1 MNPDC
6 ILTSDWHIR
15 ADTPTSRTDDFTA
28 AMWDKVQFVCDL
40 ANEHDIPILLAGD
53 LGHRP
58 QWPNWLIEKFMSI
71 VPDIEIIA
79 IAGQHDLPGHNLDA
93 IPQSGFGVLSRSGY
107 IKSTSTEKYT
117 LPWSCNYFQ
126 FPIFEFPFG
135 SDIKSFPEGS
145 EILPDKDDPWIAMT
159 HQMVTKGK
167 SEWPGQV
174 ASSAKSLLKKFPDY
188 KLILSGDNHQPFV
201 VEYEGRLLVNPGSMM
216 RSTADQI
223 DHKPRVYLWEAKS
236 NRVEAVYLPI
246 EQGVIDRS
254 HIDTKKEKDARIE
267 AYTTRLSERYEVG
280 LSYEE
285 NLNAYFEENRTRKP
299 IKDRI
304 WEACEI

>member
-1 MNPDC
+1 MMNPDC
-6 ILTSDWHIR
+6 VLTSDWHIR
-15 ADTPTSRTDDFTA
+15 ADTPQCRTDDFTE
-28 AMWDKVQFVCDL
+28 AMWKKAQFICDL
-40 ANEHDIPILLAGD
+40 ADKHEIPILLSGD
-53 LGHRP
+53 LSHRP

-71 VPDIEIIA
+71 IPDVEIIA
-79 IAGQHDLPGHNLDA
+79 IPGQHDLPGHNLDA
-93 IPQSGFGVLSRSGY
+93 IPQSGFGVLYRSGY
-107 IKSTSTEKYT
+107 IS
-117 LPWSCNYFQ
+117 
-126 FPIFEFPFG
+126 IFTGSRLLNNIKMFPFG
-135 SDIKSFPEGS
+135 VPIS
-145 EILPDKDDPWIAMT
+145 DDPDATIAIT
-159 HQMVTKGK
+159 HQMVIEDKPY
-167 SEWPGQV
+167 WPGQV

-188 KLILSGDNHQPFV
+188 KLILSGDNHQSFV

-223 DHKPRVYLWEAKS
+223 DHRPRVYLWEAKS
-236 NRVEAVYLPI
+236 NSVEAVYLPI

-285 NLNAYFEENRTRKP
+285 NLNAYFEENRTRQQ

>member
-15 ADTPTSRTDDFTA
+15 ADTPQCRTDDFTE
-28 AMWDKVQFVCDL
+28 AMWKKVQFINDL
-40 ANEHDIPILLAGD
+40 ATEHDIPILLAGD
-53 LGHRP
+53 LSHRP

-71 VPDIEIIA
+71 ISDVEIIA
-79 IAGQHDLPGHNLDA
+79 IAGQHDLPGHNLEA
-93 IPQSGFGVLSRSGY
+93 IPQSGFGVLMRAGY
-107 IKSTSTEKYT
+107 ITTPMPTTMLNNKS
-117 LPWSCNYFQ
+117 LP
-126 FPIFEFPFG
+126 
-135 SDIKSFPEGS
+135 
-145 EILPDKDDPWIAMT
+145 PWIAGFSYGTEITKTDSSVAMT
-159 HQMVTKGK
+159 HQMVIEDKPY
-167 SEWPGQV
+167 WPGQV
-174 ASSAKSLLKKFPDY
+174 ASSAKSLLKKFPGY
-188 KLILSGDNHQPFV
+188 KLILSGDNHQSFV

-223 DHKPRVYLWEAKS
+223 DHRPRVYLWESKTNS
-236 NRVEAVYLPI
+236 VEAVYLPI

-285 NLNAYFEENRTRKP
+285 NLKAYFEENRTRQQ

>member
-15 ADTPTSRTDDFTA
+15 ADTPQCRTDDFTA
-28 AMWDKVQFVCDL
+28 AMWKKVQFINDL
-40 ANEHDIPILLAGD
+40 ANEHNIPILIAGD

-58 QWPNWLIEKFMSI
+58 QWPNWLLEKFMSI
-71 VPDIEIIA
+71 ISDIEIIA
-79 IAGQHDLPGHNLDA
+79 IAGQHDLPGHNLEA
-93 IPQSGFGVLSRSGY
+93 IPQSGFGVLIRAGY
-107 IKSTSTEKYT
+107 IQKLITGKRHV
-117 LPWSCNYFQ
+117 
-126 FPIFEFPFG
+126 
-135 SDIKSFPEGS
+135 IKDRRVVGFSYGEQ
-145 EILPDKDDPWIAMT
+145 IKKDKVASIAMT
-159 HQMVTKGK
+159 HQMVTEGK

-174 ASSAKSLLKKFPDY
+174 ASSAKSLLKKFPNY
-188 KLILSGDNHQPFV
+188 KLILSGDNHQAFV
-201 VEYEGRLLVNPGSMM
+201 VKHEKRLLVNPGSMM

-223 DHKPRVYLWEAKS
+223 DHQPRVYLWEAKS
-236 NRVEAVYLPI
+236 NSVVPIYLPI

-285 NLNAYFEENRTRKP
+285 NLKAYFEENRTRQP

-304 WEACEI
+304 WEVCEI

>member
-1 MNPDC
+1 MNPDA

-15 ADTPTSRTDDFTA
+15 ADTPQCRTDDFTA
-28 AMWDKVQFVCDL
+28 TMWKKVQFINDL
-40 ANEHDIPILLAGD
+40 AKEHDIPILLAGD
-53 LGHRP
+53 LGHRA

-71 VPDIEIIA
+71 ISDIEIIA
-79 IAGQHDLPGHNLDA
+79 IAGQHDLPGHNLEA
-93 IPQSGFGVLSRSGY
+93 IPQSGFGVLKRAGY
-107 IKSTSTEKYT
+107 ILTGILSTG
-117 LPWSCNYFQ
+117 LIIRQNFNYPLYC
-126 FPIFEFPFG
+126 FPYG
-135 SDIKSFPEGS
+135 KKIKDYSGATS
-145 EILPDKDDPWIAMT
+145 IAMT
-159 HQMVTKGK
+159 HQMIIEDKPY
-167 SEWPGQV
+167 WPGQV
-174 ASSAKSLLKKFPDY
+174 ASSAKSLFKKFPDY

-216 RSTADQI
+216 RSTGDQI
-223 DHKPRVYLWEAKS
+223 DHQPRVYLWEAKS
-236 NRVEAVYLPI
+236 NSVVPIYLPI
-246 EQGVIDRS
+246 DKDVIDRS

-285 NLNAYFEENRTRKP
+285 NLKAYFEENRTRQP

>member
-1 MNPDC
+1 MNPDA
-6 ILTSDWHIR
+6 ILTADWHIR

-28 AMWDKVQFVCDL
+28 AMWRKVQFINDL
-40 ANEHDIPILLAGD
+40 ANEHNIPILIAGD
-53 LGHRP
+53 LSHRP
-58 QWPNWLIEKFMSI
+58 QWPNWLLEKFMSI
-71 VPDIEIIA
+71 ISDIEIIA
-79 IAGQHDLPGHNLDA
+79 IAGQHDLPGHNLEA
-93 IPQSGFGVLSRSGY
+93 IPQSGFGVLSRAGY
-107 IKSTSTEKYT
+107 IRKDAITSPFDQILY
-117 LPWSCNYFQ
+117 CY
-126 FPIFEFPFG
+126 PFG
-135 SDIKSFPEGS
+135 IEIKNNSG
-145 EILPDKDDPWIAMT
+145 IAMT

-223 DHKPRVYLWEAKS
+223 DHRPRVYLWEAKS
-236 NRVEAVYLPI
+236 NSVEAVYLPI

-285 NLNAYFEENRTRKP
+285 NLKAYFEENRTRQP
-299 IKDRI
+299 IQDRI

>member
-15 ADTPTSRTDDFTA
+15 ADTPQCRTDDFTE
-28 AMWDKVQFVCDL
+28 AMWKKVQFINDL
-40 ANEHDIPILLAGD
+40 ATEHEIPILLAGD
-53 LGHRP
+53 LSHRP

-71 VPDIEIIA
+71 ISDIEIIA
-79 IAGQHDLPGHNLDA
+79 IAGQHDLPGHNLEA
-93 IPQSGFGVLSRSGY
+93 IPQSGFGVLSRAGY
-107 IKSTSTEKYT
+107 LNSTLHLFATVTTIAFFSYGKKIKKTEA
-117 LPWSCNYFQ
+117 
-126 FPIFEFPFG
+126 
-135 SDIKSFPEGS
+135 D
-145 EILPDKDDPWIAMT
+145 IAMT

-174 ASSAKSLLKKFPDY
+174 SSSAKSLLKKFPDY
-188 KLILSGDNHQPFV
+188 KLILSGDNHQSFV

-223 DHKPRVYLWEAKS
+223 DHRPRVYLWESKTNS
-236 NRVEAVYLPI
+236 VEAVYLPI

-285 NLNAYFEENRTRKP
+285 NLKAYFEENRTRQP
-299 IKDRI
+299 IQDRI

>member
-1 MNPDC
+1 MNPDA

-15 ADTPTSRTDDFTA
+15 ADTPQCRTDDFTA
-28 AMWDKVQFVCDL
+28 AMWKKVQFINDL
-40 ANEHDIPILLAGD
+40 AKEHDIPILLAGD
-53 LGHRP
+53 LGHRA

-71 VPDIEIIA
+71 ISDIEIIA
-79 IAGQHDLPGHNLDA
+79 IAGQHDLPGHNLEA
-93 IPQSGFGVLSRSGY
+93 IPQSGFGVLSRAGY
-107 IKSTSTEKYT
+107 IQIAVFTDNVFLSPQLKEPLYCYPYGMK
-117 LPWSCNYFQ
+117 
-126 FPIFEFPFG
+126 
-135 SDIKSFPEGS
+135 IKDNCG
-145 EILPDKDDPWIAMT
+145 IAMT
-159 HQMVTKGK
+159 HQMIIEDKPY
-167 SEWPGQV
+167 WPGQV

-201 VEYEGRLLVNPGSMM
+201 VKHEGRLLVNPGSMM

-223 DHKPRVYLWEAKS
+223 DHQPRVYLWEAES
-236 NRVEAVYLPI
+236 NSVVPIYLPI
-246 EQGVIDRS
+246 DKDVIDRS

-285 NLNAYFEENRTRKP
+285 NLKAYFEENRTRQP

>member
-1 MNPDC
+1 MWAGGEVMNPDA

-28 AMWDKVQFVCDL
+28 AMWRKVQFINDL
-40 ANEHDIPILLAGD
+40 ANEHNIPILIAGD

-58 QWPNWLIEKFMSI
+58 QWPNWLLEKFMSI
-71 VPDIEIIA
+71 ISDIEIIA
-79 IAGQHDLPGHNLDA
+79 IAGQHDLPGHNLEA
-93 IPQSGFGVLSRSGY
+93 IPQSGFGVLKRAGY
-107 IKSTSTEKYT
+107 I
-117 LPWSCNYFQ
+117 CNYSPTDAFFVEWFPYGVEIKKGKQ
-126 FPIFEFPFG
+126 FR
-135 SDIKSFPEGS
+135 S
-145 EILPDKDDPWIAMT
+145 IAMT
-159 HQMVTKGK
+159 HQMVIEDKPY
-167 SEWPGQV
+167 WPGQV

-201 VEYEGRLLVNPGSMM
+201 VKHEGRLLVNPGSMM
-216 RSTADQI
+216 RTTADQI
-223 DHKPRVYLWEAKS
+223 DHQPRVYLWEAKS
-236 NRVEAVYLPI
+236 NSVVPIYLPI
-246 EQGVIDRS
+246 DKDVIDRS

-285 NLNAYFEENRTRKP
+285 NLKVYFEENRTRQP

>member
-1 MNPDC
+1 MKPDA
-6 ILTSDWHIR
+6 ILTADWHIR

-28 AMWDKVQFVCDL
+28 AMWRKVQFINDL
-40 ANEHDIPILLAGD
+40 ANEHDIPILIAGD

-58 QWPNWLIEKFMSI
+58 QWPNWLLEKFMSI
-71 VPDIEIIA
+71 ISDIEIIA
-79 IAGQHDLPGHNLDA
+79 IAGQHDLPGHNLEA
-93 IPQSGFGVLSRSGY
+93 IPQSGFGVLSRAGY
-107 IKSTSTEKYT
+107 IKSYGWHLHLLKD
-117 LPWSCNYFQ
+117 LHM
-126 FPIFEFPFG
+126 FPFG
-135 SDIKSFPEGS
+135 I
-145 EILPDKDDPWIAMT
+145 EIEKYPGIAMT
-159 HQMVTKGK
+159 HQMVIKGK

-174 ASSAKSLLKKFPDY
+174 TSSAKSLLKKFPDY

-216 RSTADQI
+216 RTTADQI
-223 DHKPRVYLWEAKS
+223 DHRPRVYLWEAKS
-236 NRVEAVYLPI
+236 NIVEAVYLPI
-246 EQGVIDRS
+246 EQGVIDRT

-285 NLNAYFEENRTRKP
+285 NLKAYFEENRTRKP
-299 IKDRI
+299 IQDRI

>member
-1 MNPDC
+1 MKPDC
-6 ILTSDWHIR
+6 ILTADWHIR

-28 AMWDKVQFVCDL
+28 VMWRKVQFINDL
-40 ANEHDIPILLAGD
+40 ADEHNIPILIAGD
-53 LGHRP
+53 VGHRS
-58 QWPNWLIEKFMSI
+58 QWPNWLVEKFMSI
-71 VPDIEIIA
+71 ISDIEIIA
-79 IAGQHDLPGHNLDA
+79 IPGQHDLPGHNLDA
-93 IPQSGFGVLSRSGY
+93 IRQSGFGILKRAGY
-107 IKSTSTEKYT
+107 LNSTLLLNSI
-117 LPWSCNYFQ
+117 LQSIAV
-126 FPIFEFPFG
+126 FPYGTNIT
-135 SDIKSFPEGS
+135 KTNAV
-145 EILPDKDDPWIAMT
+145 IAMT

-223 DHKPRVYLWEAKS
+223 DHRPRVYLWEAKS
-236 NRVEAVYLPI
+236 NSVEAVYLPI

-285 NLNAYFEENRTRKP
+285 NLKAYFEENRTRQP

>member
-1 MNPDC
+1 MSIMWTGGEVMNPDA
-6 ILTSDWHIR
+6 LLSADWHLR

-28 AMWDKVQFVCDL
+28 AMWRKVQFINDL
-40 ANEHDIPILLAGD
+40 AKEHDIPILIAGD

-71 VPDIEIIA
+71 ISDIEIIA
-79 IAGQHDLPGHNLDA
+79 IAGQHDLPGHNLEA
-93 IPQSGFGVLSRSGY
+93 IPQSGFGVLFRSGY
-107 IKSTSTEKYT
+107 IKLANQSSLGIAQFSYGQEIKK
-117 LPWSCNYFQ
+117 SNYN
-126 FPIFEFPFG
+126 
-135 SDIKSFPEGS
+135 
-145 EILPDKDDPWIAMT
+145 IAMT
-159 HQMVTKGK
+159 HQMVIEDKPY
-167 SEWPGQV
+167 WPGQV

-201 VEYEGRLLVNPGSMM
+201 VKYEGRLLVNPGSMM

-223 DHKPRVYLWEAKS
+223 DHQPRVYLWEAKS
-236 NRVEAVYLPI
+236 NSVVPIYLPI
-246 EQGVIDRS
+246 DKDVIDRS

-285 NLNAYFEENRTRKP
+285 NLKAYFEENRTRQP

-304 WEACEI
+304 WEACGI

>member
-15 ADTPTSRTDDFTA
+15 ADTPQCRTDAFTE
-28 AMWDKVQFVCDL
+28 AMWKKVQFICDI

-53 LGHRP
+53 IGHRS

-71 VPDIEIIA
+71 TPDVEIIA
-79 IAGQHDLPGHNLDA
+79 IAGQHDLPGHNLEA
-93 IPQSGFGVLSRSGY
+93 IPQSGFGVLMRAGY
-107 IKSTSTEKYT
+107 IREGYPDSYIQT
-117 LPWSCNYFQ
+117 
-126 FPIFEFPFG
+126 FPFG
-135 SDIKSFPEGS
+135 TEIKPPF
-145 EILPDKDDPWIAMT
+145 DDGWKVNVAIT
-159 HQMVTKGK
+159 HQMVIEDKPY
-167 SEWPGQV
+167 WPGQV

-188 KLILSGDNHQPFV
+188 KLILSGDNHKAFV
-201 VEYEGRLLVNPGSMM
+201 VEHEGRLLVNPGSMM

-223 DHKPRVYLWEAKS
+223 DHRPRVYLWESKTNS
-236 NRVEAVYLPI
+236 VEAVYLPI

-285 NLNAYFEENRTRKP
+285 NLKAYFEENRTRQP
-299 IKDRI
+299 IQDRI

>member
-15 ADTPTSRTDDFTA
+15 ADTPQCRTDDFTA
-28 AMWDKVQFVCDL
+28 AMWRKVQFINDL
-40 ANEHDIPILLAGD
+40 ANEHNIPILIAGD
-53 LGHRP
+53 LGHHP
-58 QWPNWLIEKFMSI
+58 QWPNWLLEKFMSVI
-71 VPDIEIIA
+71 SDIEIIA
-79 IAGQHDLPGHNLDA
+79 IAGQHDLPGHNLEA
-93 IPQSGFGVLSRSGY
+93 IPQSGFGVLKRAGY
-107 IKSTSTEKYT
+107 I
-117 LPWSCNYFQ
+117 CNYSPTGFTSCIEM
-126 FPIFEFPFG
+126 FPYG
-135 SDIKSFPEGS
+135 AKIKKGGKYK
-145 EILPDKDDPWIAMT
+145 LIAMT

-174 ASSAKSLLKKFPDY
+174 TSSAKSLLKKLPDY
-188 KLILSGDNHQPFV
+188 KLILSGDNHQSFV

-223 DHKPRVYLWEAKS
+223 DHRPRVYLWEAES
-236 NRVEAVYLPI
+236 NGVEAVYLPI
-246 EQGVIDRS
+246 EQGVIDRT

-285 NLNAYFEENRTRKP
+285 NLKAYFEENRTRKP
-299 IKDRI
+299 IQDRI

>member
-1 MNPDC
+1 MNPDA

-15 ADTPTSRTDDFTA
+15 ADTPICRTDDFTTE
-28 AMWDKVQFVCDL
+28 MWRKVQFINDL
-40 ANEHDIPILLAGD
+40 ANEHNIPILIAGD
-53 LGHRP
+53 IGHRP

-71 VPDIEIIA
+71 ISDIEIIA
-79 IAGQHDLPGHNLDA
+79 IAGQHDLPGHNLESM
-93 IPQSGFGVLSRSGY
+93 PESGFGVLMRAGY
-107 IKSTSTEKYT
+107 ISLTPT
-117 LPWSCNYFQ
+117 
-126 FPIFEFPFG
+126 I
-135 SDIKSFPEGS
+135 
-145 EILPDKDDPWIAMT
+145 PWIAGFPYGTEITKTESAVAMT
-159 HQMVTKGK
+159 HQMVIEDKPY
-167 SEWPGQV
+167 WPGQV

-201 VEYEGRLLVNPGSMM
+201 VEHEGRLLVNPGSMM

-223 DHKPRVYLWEAKS
+223 DHNPRVYLWEAKS
-236 NRVEAVYLPI
+236 NSVEAVYLPI

-285 NLNAYFEENRTRKP
+285 NLKAWFEENRTRQP

>member
-1 MNPDC
+1 MWTGGEVMNPDA
-6 ILTSDWHIR
+6 ILTADWHIR
-15 ADTPTSRTDDFTA
+15 ADTPASRTDDFTA
-28 AMWDKVQFVCDL
+28 AMWRKVQFINDL
-40 ANEHDIPILLAGD
+40 ANEHNIPILIAGD

-71 VPDIEIIA
+71 ISDIEIIA
-79 IAGQHDLPGHNLDA
+79 IAGQHDLPGHNLEA
-93 IPQSGFGVLSRSGY
+93 IPQSGFGVLMRAGY
-107 IKSTSTEKYT
+107 INIYCSTSLVVNIKM
-117 LPWSCNYFQ
+117 
-126 FPIFEFPFG
+126 FPFG
-135 SDIKSFPEGS
+135 IPIGKDPVIKDFQQSDT
-145 EILPDKDDPWIAMT
+145 IAMT

-201 VEYEGRLLVNPGSMM
+201 VKYEGRLLVNPGSMM

-223 DHKPRVYLWEAKS
+223 DHRPRVYLWEAES
-236 NRVEAVYLPI
+236 NSVEAVYLPI
-246 EQGVIDRS
+246 EQDVIDRS

-285 NLNAYFEENRTRKP
+285 NLKAYFEENRTRQP

>member
-1 MNPDC
+1 MMNPDC
-6 ILTSDWHIR
+6 VLTSDWHIR
-15 ADTPTSRTDDFTA
+15 ADTPQCRTDDFTT
-28 AMWDKVQFVCDL
+28 AMWKKVQFIADL
-40 ANEHDIPILLAGD
+40 ADKHEIPILLAGD
-53 LGHRP
+53 LSHRP

-71 VPDIEIIA
+71 VPDVEIIA
-79 IAGQHDLPGHNLDA
+79 IAGQHDLPGHNLEA
-93 IPQSGFGVLSRSGY
+93 IPQSGFGVLMRAGY
-107 IKSTSTEKYT
+107 IREGYPDSYIQT
-117 LPWSCNYFQ
+117 
-126 FPIFEFPFG
+126 FPFG
-135 SDIKSFPEGS
+135 TEIKPPF
-145 EILPDKDDPWIAMT
+145 DDGWKVNVAIT
-159 HQMVTKGK
+159 HQMVIEDKPY
-167 SEWPGQV
+167 WPGQV
-174 ASSAKSLLKKFPDY
+174 ASSAKSLLKKFPGY
-188 KLILSGDNHQPFV
+188 KLILSGDNHQSFV

-223 DHKPRVYLWEAKS
+223 DHRPRVYLWESKTNS
-236 NRVEAVYLPI
+236 VEAVYLPI

-285 NLNAYFEENRTRKP
+285 NLKAYFEENRTRQP